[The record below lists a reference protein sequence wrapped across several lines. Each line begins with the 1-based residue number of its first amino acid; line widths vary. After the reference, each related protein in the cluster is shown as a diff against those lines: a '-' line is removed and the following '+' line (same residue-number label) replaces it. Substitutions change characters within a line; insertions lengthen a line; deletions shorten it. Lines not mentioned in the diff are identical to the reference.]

1 MEVTG
6 PVYLVILIIAFGTA
20 LFATI
25 FSWQRRAIAGARTF
39 AANSAFSAL
48 YALCGLLLI
57 FSPTAE
63 VALFSLQLRVVLNLL
78 MVTTFTLFILDFA
91 GYKRWL
97 APRRF
102 WIFCIFPLFALIVAL
117 GSHFG
122 DWFALGYSIQRQGT
136 LVYEHYVN
144 GPVLTLSLVYAFG
157 LYIVLLIILGIQS
170 LQVHPPFRWQVL
182 ILFAITLFTGFI
194 TIPSLSNSG
203 EVYAFTVRP
212 LTLQIIFRS
221 VLITWALFS
230 FRFLNILPIASSGI
244 IAGLHSAVI
253 VLDPQRR
260 IVTMN
265 PAALGLAETALLL
278 SIGKAVQVIFPATA
292 NMFNRYNGHD
302 EITEVVT
309 VSSMGTQRYFEG
321 RLYPLDAA
329 GKRPVGHLLWL
340 EDITQR
346 KATESEREQLIAD
359 LNAYAH
365 TVAHDLKN
373 PIAIIAGYTDMILDP
388 EQPLS
393 DSERLEALAQVRR
406 TSFKMRAIIDELLLL
421 SSVRTQSTVAI
432 TPLDMEQIV
441 KEALHRMEPFLKD
454 SGAKVT
460 VQTEWPVALGYAAWI
475 EEVWVNLLSNAIK
488 YGGTPPEI
496 EIRAETKNEHV
507 HFSIQDN
514 GHGLTVDEQS
524 KLFREFSRLSERDA
538 EGHGIGLSIV
548 SRIIEKLDGE
558 VGVNSEIG
566 KGSTFY
572 FVLPGA
578 HKDAPTTR

>member
-421 SSVRTQSTVAI
+421 SSVRTQSTVVI

-441 KEALHRMEPFLKD
+441 KEALHRMEQFLKD

>member
-1 MEVTG
+1 
-6 PVYLVILIIAFGTA
+6 
-20 LFATI
+20 
-25 FSWQRRAIAGARTF
+25 
-39 AANSAFSAL
+39 
-48 YALCGLLLI
+48 
-57 FSPTAE
+57 
-63 VALFSLQLRVVLNLL
+63 
-78 MVTTFTLFILDFA
+78 
-91 GYKRWL
+91 
-97 APRRF
+97 
-102 WIFCIFPLFALIVAL
+102 
-117 GSHFG
+117 
-122 DWFALGYSIQRQGT
+122 
-136 LVYEHYVN
+136 
-144 GPVLTLSLVYAFG
+144 
-157 LYIVLLIILGIQS
+157 
-170 LQVHPPFRWQVL
+170 
-182 ILFAITLFTGFI
+182 
-194 TIPSLSNSG
+194 
-203 EVYAFTVRP
+203 
-212 LTLQIIFRS
+212 
-221 VLITWALFS
+221 
-230 FRFLNILPIASSGI
+230 
-244 IAGLHSAVI
+244 
-253 VLDPQRR
+253 
-260 IVTMN
+260 MN

-309 VSSMGTQRYFEG
+309 VSSKGTQRYFEG

-548 SRIIEKLDGE
+548 RRIIEKLDGE